1 MGVQSLAIKPD
12 VILKHQLSL
21 IIRVDTCIVS
31 MASTITTNL
40 SKSRTIRR
48 KAAPRLEPEPE
59 VIAHGPRESLTQK
72 SDISTSSD
80 NSAVSSTCIL
90 SLNVPQFDIQ
100 KTFPAILDPVRLFH
114 EAADAQDIESIRSL
128 TPTFLHGLTTILR
141 SMSQLP
147 EDVRH
152 ASGYRNAESGVRHY
166 KLLFMSHIQPLLDN
180 KGFELVCRRQFI
192 WETLGY
198 LDAIM
203 SSLKRL
209 MQVAE
214 LEMRQLKPL
223 PDTPEECEEEIEAEE
238 DSDHINGPRRNSLL
252 SGDTHQSSE
261 GSSTDRTCVE
271 EADELGSLA
280 KPLAI
285 KHTKRGLAAIL
296 GPLSVNLRRKIS
308 QSSAKADKAAS
319 VEKLTTCT
327 GHARATANIRNSI
340 ALFPELFDDELEKSF
355 PHPDDSTELFLDKNG
370 VLQLASLKGLV
381 RYLTSAVS
389 DDDLELSDVF
399 FLCFRYFSTP
409 ALVLEA
415 FIERYK
421 EKLPG
426 CLSPDQAH
434 IQSMH
439 VKMRVARLLNQ
450 WVDLHWRH
458 SEDQEVF
465 APLLQFAFSDLSR
478 DLPRSV
484 SSKLIDTLH
493 NAACAKEHN
502 GRRLEKTVQ
511 LIQGSSPAEELC
523 SLWEPRGKKA
533 MVKGEFANIKLSNF
547 ASPQGMELL
556 AHQLTALLWEKYRD
570 FQPEDAA
577 RFWVEEAT
585 GKSTYGVS
593 NDASTKVTTYA
604 SFEKALHLW
613 ALDVIVSAQSMEDRI
628 QKVQFVLEWAQ
639 ECHIIGNY
647 AASWALFSACDRQS
661 LVGSLSNIGARHE
674 EILLALRL
682 FFSHTNRMKA
692 YKDAIQSSRGP
703 TLPTLV
709 LFIGDVKRQ
718 CGNEECVDHPN
729 APGHK
734 LINLRRYRPLTR
746 AIRDMERC
754 HTPYCIQRVD
764 YVCQWMEEVVCSY
777 LSRPEV
783 EWEDIF
789 YDKSQRLG
797 KKINRKCSIYS

>member
-1 MGVQSLAIKPD
+1 
-12 VILKHQLSL
+12 
-21 IIRVDTCIVS
+21 
-31 MASTITTNL
+31 MATAVNTSL
-40 SKSRTIRR
+40 SKSYT
-48 KAAPRLEPEPE
+48 
-59 VIAHGPRESLTQK
+59 VG
-72 SDISTSSD
+72 D
-80 NSAVSSTCIL
+80 NTAVSSTCIL
-90 SLNVPQFDIQ
+90 SLNPPQFDIER
-100 KTFPAILDPVRLFH
+100 TFPAILDPVRLFR
-114 EAADAQDIESIRSL
+114 EAADAHDIASMRSL
-128 TPTFLHGLTTILR
+128 SPIILHGLTTILR

-147 EDVRH
+147 QDVRD
-152 ASGYRNAESGVRHY
+152 ASGYKNAESGVRHY
-166 KLLFMSHIQPLLDN
+166 KLLFMSHVQPLLDN
-180 KGFELVCRRQFI
+180 KDFEFEFVCRRQFI
-192 WETLGY
+192 LQALEY
-198 LDAIM
+198 LNAIM
-203 SSLKRL
+203 SSLKRF

-214 LEMRQLKPL
+214 REMQQLKPL
-223 PDTPEECEEEIEAEE
+223 PDIPEECEEEVEAAEAEE
-238 DSDHINGPRRNSLL
+238 DSNDLSGVRRNSLL

-271 EADELGSLA
+271 EVEDLGSPDKL
-280 KPLAI
+280 LTI
-285 KHTKRGLAAIL
+285 RHTKRGLAAIL

-308 QSSAKADKAAS
+308 FSKADTVAP
-319 VEKLTTCT
+319 VEKLAARG

-340 ALFPELFDDELEKSF
+340 ALFSEILDGKLENSF

-381 RYLTSAVS
+381 RYLTSVVS
-389 DDDLELSDVF
+389 DDDLELPDVF

-409 ALVLEA
+409 ALVLKA
-415 FIERYK
+415 FMERYK
-421 EKLPG
+421 EDLPG
-426 CLSPDQAH
+426 RLSPDQASIH
-434 IQSMH
+434 SMH

-484 SSKLIDTLH
+484 SSKFIDTLH
-493 NAACAKEHN
+493 NAACAEKHY

-523 SLWEPRGKKA
+523 SLWEPRNKKA
-533 MVKGEFANIKLSNF
+533 MVKGDYAKIKLSNF
-547 ASPQGMELL
+547 ASPHGMELL
-556 AHQLTALLWEKYRD
+556 AHQLTVLLWEKYRE

-593 NDASTKVTTYA
+593 SEAGAKVTTYA

-613 ALDVIVSAQSMEDRI
+613 ALDVIVSAQSTEDRI

-639 ECHIIGNY
+639 ECHILRNY
-647 AASWALFSACDRQS
+647 AGSWALFSACDRQS
-661 LVGSLSNIGARHE
+661 LVGSLSNIGAKHE
-674 EILLALRL
+674 EILLTLRV
-682 FFSHTNRMKA
+682 FFSHTTRMKA
-692 YKDAIQSSRGP
+692 YKEAIQSSCGP

-709 LFIGDVKRQ
+709 LFVGDVKRQ

-754 HTPYCIQRVD
+754 HTPYHIQRVD
-764 YVCQWMEEVVCSY
+764 YVCQWMEEVICTY
-777 LSRPEV
+777 LSRPEL
-783 EWEDIF
+783 EWEDVL
-789 YDKSQRLG
+789 YDKSQRLE
-797 KKINRKCSIYS
+797 KKRNRKCSVYL

>member
-1 MGVQSLAIKPD
+1 MANSVTQSPLKP
-12 VILKHQLSL
+12 
-21 IIRVDTCIVS
+21 C
-31 MASTITTNL
+31 
-40 SKSRTIRR
+40 TIRR
-48 KAAPRLEPEPE
+48 KVTPRFQPEPEPEPE
-59 VIAHGPRESLTQK
+59 VVVLGPGESLTQK
-72 SDISTSSD
+72 SESSTSSD
-80 NSAVSSTCIL
+80 NPAVSSTCIL
-90 SLNVPQFDIQ
+90 SLNLPQFDIER
-100 KTFPAILDPVRLFH
+100 TFPMILGPIRLFH
-114 EAADAQDIESIRSL
+114 EAMDAQDIASIPSL
-128 TPTFLHGLTTILR
+128 SLTFLHGLTTILR
-141 SMSQLP
+141 TMSKLP
-147 EDVRH
+147 EDVRD
-152 ASGYRNAESGVRHY
+152 ASGYKNAENRVRHY
-166 KLLFMSHIQPLLDN
+166 KLLFMSHVQLLDDED
-180 KGFELVCRRQFI
+180 FELGCRRQFI
-192 WETLGY
+192 WQTLECV
-198 LDAIM
+198 DAIM
-203 SSLKRL
+203 FSLKRL

-214 LEMRQLKPL
+214 REMHQLKPL
-223 PDTPEECEEEIEAEE
+223 PDVPEECEEEVEAEE
-238 DSDHINGPRRNSLL
+238 DNDQFNGARRNSLL
-252 SGDTHQSSE
+252 SEDAHKSTE

-271 EADELGSLA
+271 EVDELGSLV
-280 KPLAI
+280 KPSAI
-285 KHTKRGLAAIL
+285 KRTKRGLATIL
-296 GPLSVNLRRKIS
+296 GPLSVNLCRKIS
-308 QSSAKADKAAS
+308 QPFLKADKAAA
-319 VEKLTTCT
+319 VEKLTTRAE
-327 GHARATANIRNSI
+327 HDRATENIRNSI
-340 ALFPELFDDELEKSF
+340 ALFPELFDGKLENAF
-355 PHPDDSTELFLDKNG
+355 PHPDDSTELFLDRNG
-370 VLQLASLKGLV
+370 VLQLASLRGLI

-389 DDDLELSDVF
+389 DDDLELPDVF

-415 FIERYK
+415 FIERYR
-421 EKLPG
+421 EDLPG
-426 CLSPDQAH
+426 CVSPDQAPL
-434 IQSMH
+434 QSMH

-523 SLWEPRGKKA
+523 SLWEPRDKKA
-533 MVKGEFANIKLSNF
+533 MVKGEFAKIKLSNF
-547 ASPQGMELL
+547 ASPRGRELL
-556 AHQLTALLWEKYRD
+556 THQLTVLLWEKYRD

-593 NDASTKVTTYA
+593 NDAGTKVTTYA

-628 QKVQFVLEWAQ
+628 QKVQFVLEWAR
-639 ECHIIGNY
+639 ECHIIRNY
-647 AASWALFSACDRQS
+647 AGSWALFSACDRQS

-674 EILLALRL
+674 GILLALRL

-692 YKDAIQSSRGP
+692 YKDAIQSSHGP

-709 LFIGDVKRQ
+709 LFVGDVKRQ

-754 HTPYCIQRVD
+754 HTPYYIQRVD
-764 YVCQWMEEVVCSY
+764 YVCQWLEEVICSY
-777 LSRPEV
+777 LSRPEA

-789 YDKSQRLG
+789 YDKSQHLV
-797 KKINRKCSIYS
+797 KKINRKCSIYLE

>member
-1 MGVQSLAIKPD
+1 MD
-12 VILKHQLSL
+12 N
-21 IIRVDTCIVS
+21 
-31 MASTITTNL
+31 STGT
-40 SKSRTIRR
+40 
-48 KAAPRLEPEPE
+48 
-59 VIAHGPRESLTQK
+59 
-72 SDISTSSD
+72 D

-90 SLNVPQFDIQ
+90 SLNAPQFDIER
-100 KTFPAILDPVRLFH
+100 TFPAILDPIRLFR
-114 EAADAQDIESIRSL
+114 EAADAQDISLIRSL
-128 TPTFLHGLTTILR
+128 YPTVLHGLTTVIR
-141 SMSQLP
+141 TMSRLP
-147 EDVRH
+147 QDVRD
-152 ASGYRNAESGVRHY
+152 ASSYRSAECGVRHY
-166 KLLFMSHIQPLLDN
+166 KLLFMSHVQLLDN
-180 KGFELVCRRQFI
+180 KESEPVCRRQSI
-192 WETLGY
+192 RQALQS

-214 LEMRQLKPL
+214 REMRQLKPL
-223 PDTPEECEEEIEAEE
+223 PDTPEECEEDAEAETAE
-238 DSDHINGPRRNSLL
+238 DNTDQPNEACRTSLL

-261 GSSTDRTCVE
+261 GSSTERTCVE
-271 EADELGSLA
+271 EALDELGSLVE
-280 KPLAI
+280 PQAI
-285 KHTKRGLAAIL
+285 RRSKRGLTAIL
-296 GPLSVNLRRKIS
+296 GPLSVSLRRKIS
-308 QSSAKADKAAS
+308 QPFLRADNVAPI
-319 VEKLTTCT
+319 EKLTTRA

-340 ALFPELFDDELEKSF
+340 ALFSELFDGKLENSF
-355 PHPDDSTELFLDKNG
+355 PHPDDSTELFLDRNG

-381 RYLTSAVS
+381 RYLTSAAS
-389 DDDLELSDVF
+389 DDDLELPDVF

-421 EKLPG
+421 EDLPN
-426 CLSPDQAH
+426 CLSPDQAP

-478 DLPRSV
+478 DLPRKV
-484 SSKLIDTLH
+484 SSKLIETLH
-493 NAACAKEHN
+493 NAACSKEHK
-502 GRRLEKTVQ
+502 GRRIEKTVQ
-511 LIQGSSPAEELC
+511 LIQGSSPAEELR
-523 SLWEPRGKKA
+523 SLWEPRDKKA

-556 AHQLTALLWEKYRD
+556 THQLTALLWEKYQD

-585 GKSTYGVS
+585 GKSTCGDS
-593 NDASTKVTTYA
+593 TDAGTKVSTYA

-613 ALDVIVSAQSMEDRI
+613 ALDIIVSAQSVEDRI
-628 QKVQFVLEWAQ
+628 HKVQFVLEWARQ
-639 ECHIIGNY
+639 CHIIRNY
-647 AASWALFSACDRQS
+647 AGSWALFSACDRQS
-661 LVGSLSNIGARHE
+661 LVGSISNIDARHE
-674 EILLALRL
+674 EILVALRL

-692 YKDAIQSSRGP
+692 YKDAIQSGHGP

-709 LFIGDVKRQ
+709 LFVGDVKRQ

-754 HTPYCIQRVD
+754 HAPYYIQRVD

-777 LSRPEV
+777 LNRPEA
-783 EWEDIF
+783 EWEDIL
-789 YDKSQRLG
+789 YEKSRRLG
-797 KKINRKCSIYS
+797 KKINRKCSVYVQ

>member
-1 MGVQSLAIKPD
+1 M
-12 VILKHQLSL
+12 ILGPAKL
-21 IIRVDTCIVS
+21 IR
-31 MASTITTNL
+31 
-40 SKSRTIRR
+40 
-48 KAAPRLEPEPE
+48 
-59 VIAHGPRESLTQK
+59 
-72 SDISTSSD
+72 
-80 NSAVSSTCIL
+80 
-90 SLNVPQFDIQ
+90 
-100 KTFPAILDPVRLFH
+100 
-114 EAADAQDIESIRSL
+114 EAADAQDIASIRSL
-128 TPTFLHGLTTILR
+128 SSSFLHALTTILR

-147 EDVRH
+147 QDILNS
-152 ASGYRNAESGVRHY
+152 SGYRNAESGVRHH
-166 KLLFMSHIQPLLDN
+166 KLLFMSHVQLLDN
-180 KGFELVCRRQFI
+180 KDFEQVCRRQFT
-192 WETLGY
+192 WKTLEC
-198 LDAIM
+198 LDTVM

-209 MQVAE
+209 MRVAE
-214 LEMRQLKPL
+214 REMHQLKPL
-223 PDTPEECEEEIEAEE
+223 PDTPEECEEETEAEVE
-238 DSDHINGPRRNSLL
+238 ADPDQFNRARQDSLL
-252 SGDTHQSSE
+252 SENTRQSSE
-261 GSSTDRTCVE
+261 RSSTDRTCVE
-271 EADELGSLA
+271 EVDELGSLV
-280 KPLAI
+280 KPPAI
-285 KHTKRGLAAIL
+285 KRTKRGLAAIL
-296 GPLSVNLRRKIS
+296 APLSISLRRKIS
-308 QSSAKADKAAS
+308 KSFLKADK
-319 VEKLTTCT
+319 VVPVDKLTTRA

-340 ALFPELFDDELEKSF
+340 ALFPESFDGKLENSF
-355 PHPDDSTELFLDKNG
+355 PHPDDNTELFLDKNG

-389 DDDLELSDVF
+389 DDDLELPDVF

-409 ALVLEA
+409 TLVLEA
-415 FIERYK
+415 FIERYR
-421 EKLPG
+421 ENLPS
-426 CLSPDQAH
+426 CLSPDQAP

-465 APLLQFAFSDLSR
+465 APLLQFAFSDLSL
-478 DLPRSV
+478 DLPRDV

-493 NAACAKEHN
+493 NAACAKEYN
-502 GRRLEKTVQ
+502 GRRIEKTVQ

-523 SLWEPRGKKA
+523 SLWEPRDKKA
-533 MVKGEFANIKLSNF
+533 MVKGDFSKIKLSNF

-556 AHQLTALLWEKYRD
+556 AHQLTVLLWEKYRD

-585 GKSTYGVS
+585 GKSTYGFS
-593 NDASTKVTTYA
+593 NDAGAKVTTYA

-613 ALDVIVSAQSMEDRI
+613 ALDIILSAQSTEDRI
-628 QKVQFVLEWAQ
+628 EKVQFILEWAR
-639 ECHIIGNY
+639 ECHIIRNY
-647 AASWALFSACDRQS
+647 AGSWALFSACDRQS
-661 LVGSLSNIGARHE
+661 LVGSLSNLGVRHE

-709 LFIGDVKRQ
+709 LFVGDVKRQ

-754 HTPYCIQRVD
+754 HAPYHIQRVD
-764 YVCQWMEEVVCSY
+764 YICHWMEEVICSY
-777 LSRPEV
+777 LSRPEA

-789 YDKSQRLG
+789 FDKSRLLG
-797 KKINRKCSIYS
+797 RKIHRKFSVYS